1 MSEEYIAKLSERS
14 VFWSRARP
22 DCPGGGG
29 SVNSSH
35 ESILDAIGE
44 PFGLSRKAS
53 VSPLGNGH
61 INETVLVE
69 DGTTRLVAQRINT
82 RVFPRPGQLVSNAR
96 LIERHLARKPGGP
109 VVVRHLAGLDGR
121 YLYGPESNVR
131 VLEYIPGSRSIEILE
146 NPLQGERAAHAFAGF
161 SGGLSDFE
169 AARLETVIADFH
181 CPTHRWRQFV
191 RALSEDR
198 ADRARNCPEE
208 IALAQQAEQRIHEWQ
223 RLADELPV
231 RVCHNDCKIN
241 NLLVHRETAK
251 PLAVID
257 LDTCMPGVVLS
268 DFGDLVRTCCSPEAE
283 DSTNLEAVR
292 ARPEVYEA
300 LFRGYVKG
308 WRGQLTVDECTSLF
322 SGGLMMTFLV
332 GLRFLTD
339 HLDGD
344 RYFSVNHPHHN
355 LERARNQF
363 RLFSSLLEQAPQLRA
378 TVEDSVRLAESD
390 DGFR

>member
-1 MSEEYIAKLSERS
+1 
-14 VFWSRARP
+14 
-22 DCPGGGG
+22 
-29 SVNSSH
+29 VNSSH
-35 ESILDAIGE
+35 EGILDPIRE
-44 PFGLSRKAS
+44 PFELSRGARL
-53 VSPLGNGH
+53 SPLGNGH

-69 DGTTRLVAQRINT
+69 DGTKRLVAQRINT
-82 RVFPRPGQLVSNAR
+82 HVFPRPGQLVSNAR

-109 VVVRHLAGLDGR
+109 AVVRHLAGIDGR
-121 YLYGPESNVR
+121 YLYGPESDVR

-146 NPLQGERAAHAFAGF
+146 NPLQGERAAHAFARF
-161 SGGLSDFE
+161 SGGLADFE
-169 AARLETVIADFH
+169 ATRLETVIADFH
-181 CPTHRWRQFV
+181 CPSHRWRQFV

-198 ADRARNCPEE
+198 ADRAQYCPEE
-208 IALAQQAEQRIHEWQ
+208 ITQAQQVEQRIHEWQ

-257 LDTCMPGVVLS
+257 LDTCMPGVVLC

-308 WRGQLTVDECTSLF
+308 WQGHLTVDESASLF

-339 HLDGD
+339 YLDGD
-344 RYFSVNHPHHN
+344 RYFAVKRPHHN
-355 LERARNQF
+355 LDRARNQI
-363 RLFSSLLEQAPQLRA
+363 RLFSSLLEQAPELRA
-378 TVEDSVRLAESD
+378 TVEHYVREAGSD